1 MVKYSKTPYELLLD
15 FQTRLQGVGNSL
27 AADIGAIISKT
38 DKALLNTVINSMPS
52 GQSSVKAQM
61 RALEK
66 MVRQIEQIRA
76 EGFTLAERH
85 FMDAGPEIAKR
96 AGNTISRFAEAGGA
110 KLARALSPK
119 KIDEILNYHPVD
131 GKSISQWF
139 HAMRTSDLERITQTV
154 QRASVEGMSIS
165 KVVSAI
171 RGTKEN
177 GYRDGILETTRQSA
191 STTARTIVNGVA
203 SNSMLETC
211 AENADAIDGI
221 KFVATLDA
229 KTCPFCGSF
238 DGKDLETRRGRARQT
253 PSSAPELPLHRH
265 SAHRNRGR
273 NRRETPCRQRRFRQD
288 WRRKRTT
295 ARRAKRGLNGATK
308 ISLPRPGSNTT
319 TRPRNSMRRIPGKP
333 AFSQVKGDVSFRDY
347 FEGQPESFKRSW
359 LGPKRYELYSK
370 EGKYNPMSLG
380 NPDTGYRR
388 AGGGFEV
395 KTGV

>member
-1 MVKYSKTPYELLLD
+1 MVTYNKTPYELLLD

-38 DKALLNTVINSMPS
+38 DKALLNTVINSIPS

-85 FMDAGPEIAKR
+85 FMDAGPEIAER
-96 AGNTISRFAEAGGA
+96 AGNTVSRFAEAGGA
-110 KLARALSPK
+110 KLAKALSAK

-238 DGKDLETRRGRARQT
+238 DGKIWKPDEAALVKR
-253 PSSAPELPLHRH
+253 PPLHPNCRCTVIPH
-265 SAHRNRGR
+265 IETGDGTEGKRPAANADFDKLAEETYNRQAREKGLE
-273 NRRETPCRQRRFRQD
+273 RRYEDLAP
-288 WRRKRTT
+288 
-295 ARRAKRGLNGATK
+295 
-308 ISLPRPGSNTT
+308 S
-319 TRPRNSMRRIPGKP
+319 TRLKYYYQAQKQYEKDTGKP
-333 AFSQVKGDVSFRDY
+333 AFSQVKGDVSFKDY

-359 LGPKRYELYSK
+359 LGPKRYELYK

-380 NPDTGYRR
+380 NPDTGYRVPV
-388 AGGGFEV
+388 EDL
-395 KTGV
+395 K